1 MFSPY
6 LQLLRVSNLC
16 IYKYSYSL
24 LRFLQ
29 NCVDFICVCVTSLD
43 IVGRLIKNSN
53 QGTSM
58 VHEYLKAP
66 HQIMKVDNNNIE
78 IGEEFIEGRMDFE
91 KSDYSGVGANPEHDP
106 KPPSGNV

>member
-1 MFSPY
+1 MMMMKHKALMMITIIIFSY
-6 LQLLRVSNLC
+6 VLTLS
-16 IYKYSYSL
+16 SA
-24 LRFLQ
+24 
-29 NCVDFICVCVTSLD
+29 TSR
-43 IVGRLIKNSN
+43 RLIKNSN

>member
-66 HQIMKVDNNNIE
+66 HQVIICIFIYIIFVGTEELSSALFGFEFADNE
-78 IGEEFIEGRMDFE
+78 
-91 KSDYSGVGANPEHDP
+91 SG
-106 KPPSGNV
+106 